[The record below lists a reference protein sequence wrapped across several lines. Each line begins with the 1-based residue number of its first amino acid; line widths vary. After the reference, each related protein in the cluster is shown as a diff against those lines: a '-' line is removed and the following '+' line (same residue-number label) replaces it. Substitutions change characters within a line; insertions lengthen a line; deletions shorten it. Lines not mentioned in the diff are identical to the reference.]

1 MPVFSSPLSPGFWPA
16 AAREVS
22 QLRKLVFAA
31 LMIAAAIALGLFRI
45 PVSEGLNLSVSY
57 VARALCAAVCGPVLG
72 MLYGVAEDILGWVVH
87 PGGAF
92 FPGYTLNTVL
102 AMLAYSLCLY
112 RQKITLWRVVLAKL
126 VTNYPI
132 SVGLGCLW
140 SSILYG
146 KAYMVYLPVS
156 LLKNA
161 LYLPFQVLLLY
172 MTLSALAPA
181 LQQSG
186 LLAPGTEPRRFD
198 A

>member
-1 MPVFSSPLSPGFWPA
+1 
-16 AAREVS
+16 
-22 QLRKLVFAA
+22 
-31 LMIAAAIALGLFRI
+31 
-45 PVSEGLNLSVSY
+45 
-57 VARALCAAVCGPVLG
+57 
-72 MLYGVAEDILGWVVH
+72 MLYGGAEDILGWVVH

-156 LLKNA
+156 LLKNT